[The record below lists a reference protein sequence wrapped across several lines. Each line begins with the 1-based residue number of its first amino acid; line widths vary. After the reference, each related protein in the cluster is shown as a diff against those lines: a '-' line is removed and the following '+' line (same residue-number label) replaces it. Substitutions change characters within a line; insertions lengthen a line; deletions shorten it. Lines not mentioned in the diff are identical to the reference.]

1 MIYPRVF
8 GFAREQDWRM
18 GNVTVKLVDDHDEN
32 TYQPFHIT
40 AFGPCRVW
48 WEWRKTGANKST
60 RHSKKVLDF

>member
-18 GNVTVKLVDDHDEN
+18 GNVTIKLVDDYDEN
-32 TYQPFHIT
+32 TCQPFHIT
-40 AFGPCRVW
+40 AIGPCRIW

-60 RHSKKVLDF
+60 QKVKKVLDF